1 MAIQANDRVLAV
13 VVTTAVV
20 VGDVIARGGLHQ
32 FTLDARTSSV
42 TDAARV
48 ASMVLAA
55 VNRHLSNED
64 RTGRSR

>member
-1 MAIQANDRVLAV
+1 MAIQTNDRILAV

-42 TDAARV
+42 TDGARV